1 MKAWGSAASVIA
13 ALRDDATAE
22 VERLEREADASLN
35 HLNPP
40 VAAAPAAPDDGER
53 LARARRAVAELEAD
67 EDWQDVVAAAADR
80 DAWIRGVADAG
91 RRAIADAPDALAW
104 TASLAIEAA
113 RQLPGT
119 ACIVSVP
126 SSLRAAVTDAWR
138 QEIARAS
145 GKAVTVEAGAM
156 TAGCIARTP
165 DGAVTF
171 DNRVE
176 AREERSQATW
186 RAAVA
191 RIYASAIVPTPETAP
206 A

>member
-1 MKAWGSAASVIA
+1 
-13 ALRDDATAE
+13 
-22 VERLEREADASLN
+22 
-35 HLNPP
+35 
-40 VAAAPAAPDDGER
+40 
-53 LARARRAVAELEAD
+53 
-67 EDWQDVVAAAADR
+67 
-80 DAWIRGVADAG
+80 
-91 RRAIADAPDALAW
+91 
-104 TASLAIEAA
+104 
-113 RQLPGT
+113 
-119 ACIVSVP
+119 
-126 SSLRAAVTDAWR
+126 
-138 QEIARAS
+138 
-145 GKAVTVEAGAM
+145 M